1 MSLTPLTTGDA
12 LVALAASQGGVLLTA
27 QAISGGYPAR
37 ALERRLLKDGW
48 VRIYRGAWAAPGYG
62 AVDDLLRIR
71 AVQLRHPKLV
81 ASHRAA
87 AALHDIELL
96 VDRLEF
102 SGPPGSRSTVGSG
115 GVVHRLPLGALTGE
129 VVEVAGV
136 RVTSVPRTLA
146 DLLRGATREEALVAV
161 ESAVGVRRSR
171 RGEGA
176 FRRPGITML
185 HEIDDALGR
194 ASVASASG
202 TKAALETLSMADPA
216 AGSPAET
223 VARLRM
229 YEAGLRPC
237 TQVTLVTPSGRRVRP
252 DFLFVGE
259 GLVVEI
265 EGYRWHGSR
274 AAHRD
279 DVRRFNELQA
289 CREVRR
295 VLRFTAYEVFHGPQR
310 MLREIRQGLADLSPL

>member
-1 MSLTPLTTGDA
+1 
-12 LVALAASQGGVLLTA
+12 
-27 QAISGGYPAR
+27 
-37 ALERRLLKDGW
+37 
-48 VRIYRGAWAAPGYG
+48 
-62 AVDDLLRIR
+62 
-71 AVQLRHPKLV
+71 
-81 ASHRAA
+81 
-87 AALHDIELL
+87 
-96 VDRLEF
+96 
-102 SGPPGSRSTVGSG
+102 
-115 GVVHRLPLGALTGE
+115 
-129 VVEVAGV
+129 VEVAGV

-146 DLLRGATREEALVAV
+146 DLLRWATREEALVAV